1 MLCGEK
7 VFLGIFMCTLFVL
20 HFSHTLAFH
29 IGLLNNKN
37 SKYVGFGYV
46 SLKGTPAYVYFFVH
60 VIIKQSNHQIY
71 RYFLIVKSMVR
82 QKCKIS
88 NYQEFRATIYLL
100 MPL

>member
-1 MLCGEK
+1 
-7 VFLGIFMCTLFVL
+7 MCTLFVL
-20 HFSHTLAFH
+20 HFLHTLAFH

-71 RYFLIVKSMVR
+71 RYFLIIKSMVGHKEV
-82 QKCKIS
+82 QLVHSLFLVNC
-88 NYQEFRATIYLL
+88 YLL
-100 MPL
+100 HVLFN